1 MDKETSEIAKLTER
15 ISKDP
20 KSKLFVPLAE
30 EYKKA
35 GDLEMSIHVL
45 MEGLKNNPEYVTA
58 RSFLGRLLFENGDL
72 AGAQKEFEEVARTI
86 PDNLMAHRKLG
97 DLYVLQNRPADALK
111 HYKIALSLNPGD
123 EEMAALA
130 SDVEAGR
137 DVKERLL
144 KPKQATTD
152 KTARPAP
159 VKAQMEPRP
168 APIVAK
174 APEPRREP
182 VMSAMEPEEPEEVL
196 VVEPLDVALQEH
208 RDLAAEIAGQK
219 MEEISPEAAEQGEK
233 KVSAG
238 EFDFLADQGRGTGP
252 APVQEEPAEI
262 TFDMAEPDQGT
273 SAPRAATA
281 GPVQAEAESALKV
294 PEAASTKGDDFT
306 TDTLAEL
313 YIAQGFFEKAID
325 IYQRMLTD
333 NPDSQKLKDKLAHV
347 RAMAS
352 EAERSGELKIDGT
365 PVSAASEEAIV
376 LGVPEKPAETGS
388 GLKVETGPDVT
399 QPKPLDAGFEPVE
412 YVPPQAA
419 EKHEPLEKKTTPM
432 MKSPMAGRK
441 ETIDRL
447 ENWLKNI
454 MKEK

>member
-15 ISKDP
+15 ILKDP

-58 RSFLGRLLFENGDL
+58 RSFLGRLLFEKGDL

-97 DLYVLQNRPADALK
+97 DLYVLQDRPADALK
-111 HYKIALSLNPGD
+111 HYKMALSLNPGD
-123 EEMAALA
+123 EELAALA

-144 KPKQATTD
+144 KPKQPTTD
-152 KTARPAP
+152 KPAKSAP
-159 VKAQMEPRP
+159 VKAQVEPRP
-168 APIVAK
+168 APK
-174 APEPRREP
+174 APEPPRAP
-182 VMSAMEPEEPEEVL
+182 AMSAVKPEEPEEVL
-196 VVEPLDVALQEH
+196 VVEPLDVELQGH
-208 RDLAAEIAGQK
+208 GDLATGIAGQK
-219 MEEISPEAAEQGEK
+219 MEEIPPEAAEQGEK

-238 EFDFLADQGRGTGP
+238 EFDFLAEQGQGTGP
-252 APVQEEPAEI
+252 APMQEEPAEI
-262 TFDMAEPDQGT
+262 TFDTAEPGQGIPT
-273 SAPRAATA
+273 SRAATA
-281 GPVQAEAESALKV
+281 EPAQVETEPALKV
-294 PEAASTKGDDFT
+294 PEAASQKGDDFT

-352 EAERSGELKIDGT
+352 EAERTGELKIDGT
-365 PVSAASEEAIV
+365 PVTTASEEVIV
-376 LGVPEKPAETGS
+376 LGGPGKPAETGS
-388 GLKVETGPDVT
+388 GLTVETVPDVT
-399 QPKPLDAGFEPVE
+399 PPKPLETGFEPVE

-419 EKHEPLEKKTTPM
+419 EKHEPLEKKAPPM

-454 MKEK
+454 KKEK